1 MTLAAG
7 VLLALGAQA
16 AEEITIRKMTNG
28 EYSAH
33 GVGGMRSMNDGEHYM
48 MIGGGGSCIVR
59 YAFKTGAV
67 VDTLFSV
74 NNTRGCDF
82 KRFDGYIMS
91 PAEDRILIQTK
102 TNYIYRH
109 SFTAEYHIYDVRN
122 KTMVPLSTGGP
133 QQVPSFSPDGKMIA
147 FVRDNNIHLVKLMF
161 GNSESQV
168 TTDGKFNEVLNG
180 IPDWVYEEEFTMS
193 KCYDWSADSK
203 MIAYVK
209 SVESHVPSFSFAMY
223 KGMAPSYE
231 ANALYPGAYTYKYP
245 MPGVD
250 NSKVSVH
257 TFDIKSM
264 VTRKVDLQIDEED
277 YIPRIHFTSDPEK
290 LAIIT
295 LNRHQSRMD
304 MYMAN
309 PRSTV
314 CKLVLREE
322 SPTYINEATY
332 QNIHFYDGGFIL
344 QSQRNNYNH
353 LYQYT
358 LNGVLQKQL
367 TDGEYE
373 VTAFYG
379 QDAKT
384 GDLYYQSNEPSPLRR
399 AIYRQDKK
407 GRKTRLTPETGT
419 SSATFS
425 KNMQYF
431 VHTHSDLCTPNVIT
445 IENVKGKVLKTL
457 VDNKALAEKLNQPG
471 MPTKEFFQFT
481 TSNGDVLNGWIVRPA
496 ENADATN
503 HDSEITN
510 HKSEIINQKSEIIN
524 HDSEIRNHKSE
535 IINHKSKLPVIM
547 YQYSGPGSQ
556 EVLDSWRSGFYGGLV
571 WESFLAQQG
580 YIVVCVDGRG
590 TGSRGAEFK
599 NCTYLELGLR
609 ESTDQVE
616 TAKYLATLPYVD
628 GSRIGIWGWS
638 FGGYNTLMS
647 MSTGEPVFKAGIA
660 VAPPTDWRF
669 YDSVYTERF
678 MRTPQENGDNY
689 DKTSAITRAKNLN
702 GSLLLMHGMADD
714 NVHVRNSM
722 EYSEALVQADKQFD
736 MHYYTNRNHS
746 IYGGNTRYHIF
757 TKMFNFWESK
767 LK

>member
-1 MTLAAG
+1 MAKRFLMTLAAG

-48 MIGGGGSCIVR
+48 MIGEGNSCIVR
-59 YAFKTGAV
+59 YSFKTGEA

-74 NNTRGCDF
+74 NNARGCDF

-109 SFTAEYHIYDVRN
+109 SFTAEYYIYDVRN
-122 KTMVPLSTGGP
+122 KKMVPLSTGGP

-147 FVRDNNIHLVKLMF
+147 FVRDNNIHLVKLMYN
-161 GNSESQV
+161 NSESQV

-180 IPDWVYEEEFTMS
+180 IPDWVYEEEFTMDR
-193 KCYDWSADSK
+193 CYEFSADSK

-209 SVESHVPSFSFAMY
+209 SVESHVPSFTFAMY
-223 KGMAPSYE
+223 KGMTPSYE
-231 ANALYPGAYTYKYP
+231 ENALYPGAYTYKYP
-245 MPGVD
+245 LPGVD

-257 TFDIKSM
+257 TFDIKST
-264 VTRKVDLQIDEED
+264 VTRKIDLQIDEED

-290 LAIIT
+290 LAIVT
-295 LNRHQSRMD
+295 LNRHQNRMD

-322 SPTYINEATY
+322 SPTYINEPTY
-332 QNIHFYDGGFIL
+332 QDLHFYEGGFIL
-344 QSQRNNYNH
+344 QSQRSNYNH
-353 LYQYT
+353 LYQYN
-358 LNGVLQKQL
+358 LNGQLIAQL
-367 TDGEYE
+367 TKGDYE

-379 QDAKT
+379 RDAKT

-399 AIYRQDKK
+399 AIYHINKK
-407 GRKTRLTPETGT
+407 GKKTRLTPETGT

-425 KNMQYF
+425 KNLQYF
-431 VHTHSDLCTPNVIT
+431 VHTHSDLHTPNVIT
-445 IENVKGKVLKTL
+445 VETVKGKVLRTL

-471 MPTKEFFQFT
+471 MPTKETFQFT
-481 TSNGDVLNGWIVRPA
+481 TSNGTVLNGWMVKPA
-496 ENADATN
+496 EVNG
-503 HDSEITN
+503 
-510 HKSEIINQKSEIIN
+510 Q
-524 HDSEIRNHKSE
+524 
-535 IINHKSKLPVIM
+535 LPVIM

-609 ESTDQVE
+609 ESEDQIE

-647 MSTGEPVFKAGIA
+647 MTSGEPVFKAGIA
-660 VAPPTDWRF
+660 VAPPTHWKF
-669 YDSVYTERF
+669 YDTVYTERF
-678 MRTPQENGDNY
+678 MRTPQENENY
-689 DKTSAITRAKNLN
+689 EKTSPINRAANLN

-714 NVHVRNSM
+714 NVHVRNSI
-722 EYSEALVQADKQFD
+722 EFSEALVQADKQFD
-736 MHYYTNRNHS
+736 MFYYANRNHS
-746 IYGGNTRYHIF
+746 IYGGNTRYYIF
-757 TKMFNFWESK
+757 TKMLNFWNDK

>member
-1 MTLAAG
+1 MIKKVFTTLVAG
-7 VLLALGAQA
+7 FLVALGAQA
-16 AEEITIRKMTNG
+16 VEEIDIRKITNG
-28 EYSAH
+28 TYSAQ

-48 MIGGGGSCIVR
+48 MIGGDGTCIVR
-59 YAFKTGAV
+59 YAFKTGEV

-74 NNTRGCDF
+74 NNARGCDF
-82 KRFDGYIMS
+82 KSFDGYIMS

-109 SFTAEYHIYDVRN
+109 SFTAEYYIYEVNNR
-122 KTMVPLSTGGP
+122 KMTPLSTGGP
-133 QQVPSFSPDGKMIA
+133 QQVPSFSPDGRMVA
-147 FVRDNNIHLVKLMF
+147 FVRDNNLHLVKLLF
-161 GNSESQV
+161 NNSESQV

-193 KCYDWSADSK
+193 KCYDFSADSK

-209 SVESHVPSFSFAMY
+209 SVEKDVPSFSFAMY
-223 KGMAPSYE
+223 KGMYPTFE
-231 ANALYPGAYTYKYP
+231 DNALYPGAYTYKYP
-245 MPGVD
+245 VPGAD

-257 TFDIKSM
+257 TYDIKSM
-264 VTRKVDLQIDEED
+264 VTRQMDLQIDEED

-290 LAIIT
+290 LAIVT
-295 LNRHQSRMD
+295 LNRHQNRMD

-322 SPTYINEATY
+322 SEHYINEPTY
-332 QNIHFYDGGFIL
+332 QDIRFHEGGFIL

-353 LYQYT
+353 LYLYN
-358 LNGVLQKQL
+358 LNGQLVKQL
-367 TDGEYE
+367 TDGAYE
-373 VTAFYG
+373 VTNFYG
-379 QDAKT
+379 WNAKT
-384 GDLYYQSNEPSPLRR
+384 GDLYYQSNEPSPMRR

-407 GRKTRLTPETGT
+407 GKKTRLTPETGT
-419 SSATFS
+419 SDAVFS
-425 KNMQYF
+425 KNLQNF
-431 VHTHSDLCTPNVIT
+431 VHTHSDLHTPAVIT

-481 TSNGDVLNGWIVRPA
+481 TSNGDVLNGWIVKPA
-496 ENADATN
+496 TLDAQAST
-503 HDSEITN
+503 
-510 HKSEIINQKSEIIN
+510 QY
-524 HDSEIRNHKSE
+524 
-535 IINHKSKLPVIM
+535 PVIM

-556 EVLDSWRSGFYGGLV
+556 EVLDSWRSGFYGGLL

-580 YIVVCVDGRG
+580 YIVACVDGRG

-616 TAKYLATLPYVD
+616 AAKYLATLPYVD
-628 GSRIGIWGWS
+628 ASRIGIWGWS

-647 MSTGEPVFKAGIA
+647 MSTGEAVFKAGIA
-660 VAPPTDWRF
+660 VAPPTDWRY

-678 MRTPQENGDNY
+678 MRTPQENGENY
-689 DKTSAITRAKNLN
+689 DKTSAISRAHNLN
-702 GSLLLMHGMADD
+702 GRLLLMHGMADD
-714 NVHVRNSM
+714 NVHVRNSI

-757 TKMFNFWESK
+757 TKMFNFWNEK

>member
-1 MTLAAG
+1 MKRRFLLPLVAS
-7 VLLALGAQA
+7 VLVALSAQA
-16 AEEITIRKMTNG
+16 TEEITIRKMTNG

-48 MIGGGGSCIVR
+48 MIGGGGECLVR
-59 YAFKTGAV
+59 YAFATGEV

-74 NNTRGCDF
+74 KDVRNCDF

-102 TNYIYRH
+102 TTPIYRH
-109 SFTAEYHIYDVRN
+109 SFTAEYYIYDVRN
-122 KTMVPLSTGGP
+122 KKMTPLSHGGP

-147 FVRDNNIHLVKLMF
+147 FVRDNNLHLVKLMF
-161 GNSESQV
+161 NNSESQV

-180 IPDWVYEEEFTMS
+180 IPDWVYEEEFTMDR
-193 KCYDWSADSK
+193 CYTFSADSK

-223 KGMAPSYE
+223 KGMYPSYE
-231 ANALYPGAYTYKYP
+231 ANILYPGAYTYKYP
-245 MPGVD
+245 VPGVA

-257 TFDIKSM
+257 TFDIKEK
-264 VTRKVDLQIDEED
+264 VTRKIDLQIDEED

-290 LAIIT
+290 LAIVT

-309 PRSTV
+309 PRSTI

-332 QNIHFYDGGFIL
+332 QGLHFYEGGFIL
-344 QSQRNNYNH
+344 QSQRSGYNH
-353 LYQYT
+353 LYQYN
-358 LNGVLQKQL
+358 LNGQL
-367 TDGEYE
+367 LCQFTQGEYE
-373 VTAFYG
+373 VTDFYG
-379 QDAKT
+379 WDAKT

-399 AIYRQDKK
+399 AIYHINKK
-407 GRKTRLTPETGT
+407 GKKTRLTPETGT

-425 KNMQYF
+425 KNLKNF
-431 VHTHSDLCTPNVIT
+431 VHTHSDLHTPNIIT
-445 IENVKGKVLKTL
+445 VENVKGKVLRTL
-457 VDNKALAEKLNQPG
+457 VDNKVLAEKLNQPG

-481 TSNGDVLNGWIVRPA
+481 TSNGDVLNGWMVKPA
-496 ENADATN
+496 EMNG
-503 HDSEITN
+503 
-510 HKSEIINQKSEIIN
+510 QY
-524 HDSEIRNHKSE
+524 
-535 IINHKSKLPVIM
+535 PVIM

-616 TAKYLATLPYVD
+616 TAKYLTTLPYVD

-689 DKTSAITRAKNLN
+689 DRTSAITRAKNLN

-736 MHYYTNRNHS
+736 MFYYTNRNHS

-757 TKMFNFWESK
+757 TKMLNFWNDK

>member
-1 MTLAAG
+1 MTFAAS

-16 AEEITIRKMTNG
+16 TEQITIRKMTNS

-48 MIGGGGSCIVR
+48 MIGDGNTCIVR
-59 YAFKTGAV
+59 YAFKTGEV

-74 NNTRGCDF
+74 NNARGCDF
-82 KRFDGYIMS
+82 KHFDGYIMS
-91 PAEDRILIQTK
+91 PAEDRILFQTK

-109 SFTAEYHIYDVRN
+109 SFTAEYYIYDVRN
-122 KTMVPLSTGGP
+122 RTMAPLSTGGP

-147 FVRDNNIHLVKLMF
+147 FVRDNNIHLVKLLF

-168 TTDGKFNEVLNG
+168 TEDGKFNEVLNG

-209 SVESHVPSFSFAMY
+209 SIEKDVPSFSFAMY
-223 KGMAPSYE
+223 KGMAPSFE
-231 ANALYPGAYTYKYP
+231 ENGLYPGAYTYKYP
-245 MPGVD
+245 VPGAD

-257 TFDIKSM
+257 TYDIKSK
-264 VTRKVDLQIDEED
+264 VTRQIDLQIDEED

-314 CKLVLREE
+314 CRLVLREE
-322 SPTYINEATY
+322 SDTYINEATY
-332 QNIHFYDGGFIL
+332 QGIRFYDNGFVL

-353 LYQYT
+353 LYQYD
-358 LNGVLQKQL
+358 LNGTLVKQL
-367 TDGEYE
+367 TDGDYE
-373 VTAFYG
+373 VTDFYG
-379 QDAKT
+379 RDEKT
-384 GDLYYQSNEPSPLRR
+384 GDIYYQSNEPSPMRR

-425 KNMQYF
+425 KNLQYF

-445 IENVKGKVLKTL
+445 IENTKGKVLKTL

-481 TSNGDVLNGWIVRPA
+481 TSNGDVLNGWMVRPA
-496 ENADATN
+496 DLDPAGKT
-503 HDSEITN
+503 
-510 HKSEIINQKSEIIN
+510 QY
-524 HDSEIRNHKSE
+524 
-535 IINHKSKLPVIM
+535 PVIM

-580 YIVVCVDGRG
+580 YVVVCVDGRG

-678 MRTPQENGDNY
+678 MRTPQENDNY
-689 DKTSAITRAKNLN
+689 VKTSAITRAKDLN

-714 NVHVRNSM
+714 NVHVRNSI

>member
-102 TNYIYRH
+102 TTPIYRH
-109 SFTAEYHIYDVRN
+109 SFTAEYYIYDVRN
-122 KTMVPLSTGGP
+122 KKMVPLSTGGP

-147 FVRDNNIHLVKLMF
+147 FVRDNNIHLVKLMYN
-161 GNSESQV
+161 NSESQV

-180 IPDWVYEEEFTMS
+180 IPDWVYEEEFTMDR
-193 KCYDWSADSK
+193 CYEFSADSK

-209 SVESHVPSFSFAMY
+209 SVESHVPSFTFAMY

-231 ANALYPGAYTYKYP
+231 ENALYPGAYTYKYP
-245 MPGVD
+245 LPGVD

-257 TFDIKSM
+257 TFDIKST
-264 VTRKVDLQIDEED
+264 VTRKIDLQIDEED

-290 LAIIT
+290 LAIVT
-295 LNRHQSRMD
+295 LNRHQNRMD

-322 SPTYINEATY
+322 SPTYINEPTY
-332 QNIHFYDGGFIL
+332 QDLHFYEGGFIL
-344 QSQRNNYNH
+344 QSQRSNYNH
-353 LYQYT
+353 LYQYN
-358 LNGVLQKQL
+358 LNGQLIAQL
-367 TDGEYE
+367 TKGDYE

-379 QDAKT
+379 RDAKT

-399 AIYRQDKK
+399 AIYHINKK
-407 GRKTRLTPETGT
+407 GKKTRLTPETGT

-425 KNMQYF
+425 KNLQYF
-431 VHTHSDLCTPNVIT
+431 VHTHSDLHTPNVIT
-445 IENVKGKVLKTL
+445 VETVKGKVLRTL

-471 MPTKEFFQFT
+471 MPTKETFQFT
-481 TSNGDVLNGWIVRPA
+481 TSNGTVLNGWMVKPA
-496 ENADATN
+496 EVNG
-503 HDSEITN
+503 
-510 HKSEIINQKSEIIN
+510 Q
-524 HDSEIRNHKSE
+524 
-535 IINHKSKLPVIM
+535 LPVIM

-609 ESTDQVE
+609 ESEDQIE

-647 MSTGEPVFKAGIA
+647 MTSGEPVFKAGIA
-660 VAPPTDWRF
+660 VAPPTHWKF
-669 YDSVYTERF
+669 YDTVYTERF
-678 MRTPQENGDNY
+678 MRTPQENENY
-689 DKTSAITRAKNLN
+689 EKTSPINRAANLN

-714 NVHVRNSM
+714 NVHVRNSI
-722 EYSEALVQADKQFD
+722 EFSEALVQADKQFD
-736 MHYYTNRNHS
+736 MFYYANRNHS
-746 IYGGNTRYHIF
+746 IYGGNTRYYIF
-757 TKMFNFWESK
+757 TKMLNFWNDK

>member
-7 VLLALGAQA
+7 VLLTLGLQA

-33 GVGGMRSMNDGEHYM
+33 GVGGMRSMNDGDHYM
-48 MIGGGGSCIVR
+48 MIGGGGTCLVR
-59 YAFKTGAV
+59 YAFKTGEV
-67 VDTLFSV
+67 VDTLFDVKSA
-74 NNTRGCDF
+74 RGCDF

-102 TNYIYRH
+102 TNYIYRR
-109 SFTAEYHIYDVRN
+109 SFTAEYYIYDVKNR
-122 KTMVPLSTGGP
+122 KMAPLSTGGP

-147 FVRDNNIHLVKLMF
+147 FVRDNNIHLVKLMYN
-161 GNSESQV
+161 NSESQV
-168 TTDGKFNEVLNG
+168 TTDGKRNEVLNG
-180 IPDWVYEEEFTMS
+180 IPDWVYEEEFTMDR
-193 KCYDWSADSK
+193 CYTWSADSK

-223 KGMAPSYE
+223 RGMAPSHE

-245 MPGVD
+245 LPGVD

-257 TFDIKSM
+257 TYDIKSK
-264 VTRKVDLQIDEED
+264 VTRQMDLQIDEED

-290 LAIIT
+290 LAIVT

-322 SPTYINEATY
+322 SPTYINEPTY
-332 QNIHFYDGGFIL
+332 QDIRFYPNNFIL

-353 LYQYT
+353 LYLYN
-358 LNGVLQKQL
+358 LNGQLVKQL
-367 TDGEYE
+367 TDGDYE
-373 VTAFYG
+373 VTNFYG
-379 QDAKT
+379 WTENT
-384 GDLYYQSNEPSPLRR
+384 GDLYYQSNEPSPMHR
-399 AIYRQDKK
+399 AIYHINKK
-407 GRKTRLTPETGT
+407 GKKTRLTPETGT
-419 SSATFS
+419 SDATFS
-425 KNMQYF
+425 NNLQYY
-431 VHTHSDLCTPNVIT
+431 VHTHSDLHTPNVIT
-445 IENVKGKVLKTL
+445 IENVKGKVMKTL
-457 VDNKALAEKLNQPG
+457 VDNKALAEKLSQPG
-471 MPTKEFFQFT
+471 MPMKEFFQFT
-481 TSNGDVLNGWIVRPA
+481 TSNGTLLNGWMVKPA
-496 ENADATN
+496 EN
-503 HDSEITN
+503 SEFKIQN
-510 HKSEIINQKSEIIN
+510 
-524 HDSEIRNHKSE
+524 
-535 IINHKSKLPVIM
+535 SKLPVIM

-609 ESTDQVE
+609 ESEDQVE

-647 MSTGEPVFKAGIA
+647 MSSGEPVFKAGIA
-660 VAPPTDWRF
+660 VAPPTNWKY

-689 DKTSAITRAKNLN
+689 EKTSPMSRAANLN
-702 GSLLLMHGMADD
+702 GSLLLMHGLADD
-714 NVHVRNSM
+714 NVHVRNSI

-736 MHYYTNRNHS
+736 MFYYANRNHS

-757 TKMFNFWESK
+757 TKMLNFWNEK
-767 LK
+767 LKK

>member
-1 MTLAAG
+1 MAKRFLMTLAAG
-7 VLLALGAQA
+7 VLLTLGLQA

-33 GVGGMRSMNDGEHYM
+33 GVGGMRSMNDGDHYM
-48 MIGGGGSCIVR
+48 MIGGGGTCLVR
-59 YAFKTGAV
+59 YAFKTGEV
-67 VDTLFSV
+67 VDTLFDVKSA
-74 NNTRGCDF
+74 RGCDF

-102 TNYIYRH
+102 TNYIYRR
-109 SFTAEYHIYDVRN
+109 SFTAEYYIYDVKNR
-122 KTMVPLSTGGP
+122 KMAPLSTGGP

-180 IPDWVYEEEFTMS
+180 IPDWVYEEEFTMN
-193 KCYDWSADSK
+193 KCYEFSADSK

-223 KGMAPSYE
+223 RGMAPSHE

-245 MPGVD
+245 LPGVD

-257 TFDIKSM
+257 TYDIKSK
-264 VTRKVDLQIDEED
+264 VTRQMDLQIDEED

-290 LAIIT
+290 LAIVT

-322 SPTYINEATY
+322 SPTYINEPTY
-332 QNIHFYDGGFIL
+332 QDIRFYPNNFIL

-353 LYQYT
+353 LYLYN
-358 LNGVLQKQL
+358 LNGQLVRQL
-367 TDGEYE
+367 TDGDYE
-373 VTAFYG
+373 VTNFYG
-379 QDAKT
+379 WNENT

-399 AIYRQDKK
+399 AIYHINKK
-407 GRKTRLTPETGT
+407 GKKTRLTPETGT
-419 SSATFS
+419 SDATFS
-425 KNMQYF
+425 NNLQYY
-431 VHTHSDLCTPNVIT
+431 VHTHSDLHTPNVIT
-445 IENVKGKVLKTL
+445 IENVKGKVMKTL
-457 VDNKALAEKLNQPG
+457 VDNKALAEKLSQPG

-481 TSNGDVLNGWIVRPA
+481 TSNGTQLNGWMVRPSG
-496 ENADATN
+496 NAQSTN
-503 HDSEITN
+503 G
-510 HKSEIINQKSEIIN
+510 KY
-524 HDSEIRNHKSE
+524 
-535 IINHKSKLPVIM
+535 PVIM

-609 ESTDQVE
+609 ESEDQVE

-647 MSTGEPVFKAGIA
+647 MSSGEPVFKAGIA
-660 VAPPTDWRF
+660 VAPPTNWKY

-689 DKTSAITRAKNLN
+689 EKTSPMSRAANLN
-702 GSLLLMHGMADD
+702 GSLLLMHGLADD
-714 NVHVRNSM
+714 NVHVRNSI

-736 MHYYTNRNHS
+736 MFYYANRNHS

-757 TKMFNFWESK
+757 TKMLNFWNEK
-767 LK
+767 LMK

>member
-109 SFTAEYHIYDVRN
+109 SFTAEYYIYDVRN

-223 KGMAPSYE
+223 KGMEPSYE

-510 HKSEIINQKSEIIN
+510 QK
-524 HDSEIRNHKSE
+524 SEIRNHKSE

-689 DKTSAITRAKNLN
+689 DKTSAITRAKDLN

>member
-1 MTLAAG
+1 MKRRHLMTLAASA
-7 VLLALGAQA
+7 LLVLGAQA

-28 EYSAH
+28 EYSAQ

-48 MIGGGGSCIVR
+48 MIGDGGSSLVR
-59 YAFKTGAV
+59 YAFATGEV

-74 NNTRGCDF
+74 NATRGCDF
-82 KRFDGYIMS
+82 KHFDGYIMS
-91 PAEDRILIQTK
+91 PAEDRILIQTR
-102 TNYIYRH
+102 TTPIYRH
-109 SFTAEYHIYDVRN
+109 SFTAEYYIYDVRN
-122 KTMVPLSTGGP
+122 KTMVPLSNGGP

-147 FVRDNNIHLVKLMF
+147 FVRDNNLHLVKLMF
-161 GNSESQV
+161 NNSESQV

-193 KCYDWSADSK
+193 KCYEFSADSK

-231 ANALYPGAYTYKYP
+231 ANTLYPGAYTYKYP
-245 MPGVD
+245 VPGVD

-257 TFDIKSM
+257 TFDIKEK
-264 VTRKVDLQIDEED
+264 VTRKIDLQIDEED

-290 LAIIT
+290 LAIVT

-304 MYMAN
+304 IYMAN
-309 PRSTV
+309 PRSTM
-314 CKLVLREE
+314 CKLILREE

-332 QNIHFYDGGFIL
+332 QGLHFYEGGFIM
-344 QSQRNNYNH
+344 QSQRSEYNH
-353 LYQYT
+353 LYQYN
-358 LNGVLQKQL
+358 LNGQL
-367 TDGEYE
+367 LRQFTQGEYE
-373 VTAFYG
+373 VTDFYG
-379 QDAKT
+379 WDAKT
-384 GDLYYQSNEPSPLRR
+384 GDLYYQSNETSPLRR
-399 AIYRQDKK
+399 AIYHINKK
-407 GRKTRLTPETGT
+407 GKKTRLTPETGT

-425 KNMQYF
+425 KNLKNF
-431 VHTHSDLCTPNVIT
+431 VHTHSDLHTPNVIT

-457 VDNKALAEKLNQPG
+457 VDNKVLAEKINQPG
-471 MPTKEFFQFT
+471 MPTREFFQFT
-481 TSNGDVLNGWIVRPA
+481 TSNGDVLNGWIVKPA
-496 ENADATN
+496 EM
-503 HDSEITN
+503 
-510 HKSEIINQKSEIIN
+510 KGQY
-524 HDSEIRNHKSE
+524 
-535 IINHKSKLPVIM
+535 PVIM

-556 EVLDSWRSGFYGGLV
+556 EVLDSWRSGFYSGLI

-580 YIVVCVDGRG
+580 YVVACVDGRG

-599 NCTYLELGLR
+599 NCTYMELGLR

-647 MSTGEPVFKAGIA
+647 MSTGEPIFKAGIA

-678 MRTPQENGDNY
+678 MRTPQENGENY
-689 DKTSAITRAKNLN
+689 DRASAIKRAKNLN
-702 GSLLLMHGMADD
+702 GNLLLMHGMADD

-757 TKMFNFWESK
+757 TKMFNFWEAK

>member
-1 MTLAAG
+1 MAKRFLMTLAAG

-48 MIGGGGSCIVR
+48 MIGEGNSCIVR
-59 YAFKTGAV
+59 YSFKTGEA

-74 NNTRGCDF
+74 NNARGCDF

-102 TNYIYRH
+102 TTPIYRH
-109 SFTAEYHIYDVRN
+109 SFTAEYYIYDVRN
-122 KTMVPLSTGGP
+122 KKMVPLSTGGP

-147 FVRDNNIHLVKLMF
+147 FVRDNNIHLVKLMYN
-161 GNSESQV
+161 NSESQV

-180 IPDWVYEEEFTMS
+180 IPDWVYEEEFTMDR
-193 KCYDWSADSK
+193 CYEFSADSK

-209 SVESHVPSFSFAMY
+209 SVESHVPSFTFAMY

-231 ANALYPGAYTYKYP
+231 ENALYPGAYTYKYP
-245 MPGVD
+245 LPGVD

-257 TFDIKSM
+257 TFDIKST
-264 VTRKVDLQIDEED
+264 VTRKIDLQIDEED

-290 LAIIT
+290 LAIVT
-295 LNRHQSRMD
+295 LNRHQNRMD

-322 SPTYINEATY
+322 SPTYINEPTY
-332 QNIHFYDGGFIL
+332 QDLHFYEGGFIL
-344 QSQRNNYNH
+344 QSQRSNYNH
-353 LYQYT
+353 LYQYN
-358 LNGVLQKQL
+358 LNGQLIAQL
-367 TDGEYE
+367 TKGDYE

-379 QDAKT
+379 RDAKT
-384 GDLYYQSNEPSPLRR
+384 GDLYYQSNESSPLRR
-399 AIYRQDKK
+399 AIYHINKK
-407 GRKTRLTPETGT
+407 GKKTRLTPETGT

-425 KNMQYF
+425 KNLQYF
-431 VHTHSDLCTPNVIT
+431 VHTHSDLHTPNVIT
-445 IENVKGKVLKTL
+445 VETVKGKVLRTL

-471 MPTKEFFQFT
+471 MPTKETFQFT
-481 TSNGDVLNGWIVRPA
+481 TSNGTVLNGWMVKPA
-496 ENADATN
+496 EVNG
-503 HDSEITN
+503 
-510 HKSEIINQKSEIIN
+510 Q
-524 HDSEIRNHKSE
+524 
-535 IINHKSKLPVIM
+535 LPVIM

-609 ESTDQVE
+609 ESEDQIE

-647 MSTGEPVFKAGIA
+647 MTSGEPVFKAGIA
-660 VAPPTDWRF
+660 VAPPTHWKF
-669 YDSVYTERF
+669 YDTVYTERF
-678 MRTPQENGDNY
+678 MRTPQENENY
-689 DKTSAITRAKNLN
+689 EKTSPINRAANLN

-714 NVHVRNSM
+714 NVHVRNSI
-722 EYSEALVQADKQFD
+722 EFSEALVQADKQFD
-736 MHYYTNRNHS
+736 MFYYANRNHS
-746 IYGGNTRYHIF
+746 IYGGNTRYYIF
-757 TKMFNFWESK
+757 TKMLNFWNDK

>member
-7 VLLALGAQA
+7 VLLTLGLQA

-33 GVGGMRSMNDGEHYM
+33 GVGGMRSMNDGDHYM
-48 MIGGGGSCIVR
+48 MIGGGGTCLVR
-59 YAFKTGAV
+59 YAFKTGEV
-67 VDTLFSV
+67 VDTLFDVKSA
-74 NNTRGCDF
+74 RGCDF

-102 TNYIYRH
+102 TNYIYRR
-109 SFTAEYHIYDVRN
+109 SFTAEYYIYDVKNR
-122 KTMVPLSTGGP
+122 KMAPLSTGGP

-180 IPDWVYEEEFTMS
+180 IPDWVYEEEFTMN
-193 KCYDWSADSK
+193 KCYEFSADSK

-223 KGMAPSYE
+223 RGMAPSHE

-245 MPGVD
+245 LPGVD

-257 TFDIKSM
+257 TYDIKSK
-264 VTRKVDLQIDEED
+264 VTRQMDLQIDEED

-290 LAIIT
+290 LAIVT
-295 LNRHQSRMD
+295 LNRHQNRMD

-314 CKLVLREE
+314 CKQVLREE
-322 SPTYINEATY
+322 SPTYINEPTY
-332 QNIHFYDGGFIL
+332 QDIRFYPNNFIL

-353 LYQYT
+353 LYLYN
-358 LNGVLQKQL
+358 LNGQLVRQL

-373 VTAFYG
+373 VTNFYG
-379 QDAKT
+379 WNEKT

-399 AIYRQDKK
+399 AIYHINKK
-407 GRKTRLTPETGT
+407 GKKTLLTPETGT
-419 SSATFS
+419 SDATFS
-425 KNMQYF
+425 NNLQYY
-431 VHTHSDLCTPNVIT
+431 VHTHSDLHTPNVIT
-445 IENVKGKVLKTL
+445 IENVKGKVMKTL
-457 VDNKALAEKLNQPG
+457 VDNKALAEKLSQPG

-481 TSNGDVLNGWIVRPA
+481 TSNGTQLNGWMVRPS
-496 ENADATN
+496 NNVQSTN
-503 HDSEITN
+503 G
-510 HKSEIINQKSEIIN
+510 KY
-524 HDSEIRNHKSE
+524 
-535 IINHKSKLPVIM
+535 PVIM

-609 ESTDQVE
+609 ESEDQIE

-647 MSTGEPVFKAGIA
+647 MSSGEPVFKAGIA
-660 VAPPTDWRF
+660 VAPPTNWKY

-689 DKTSAITRAKNLN
+689 EKTSPMSRAANLN
-702 GSLLLMHGMADD
+702 GSLLLMHGLADD
-714 NVHVRNSM
+714 NVHVRNSI

-736 MHYYTNRNHS
+736 MFYYANRNHS

-757 TKMFNFWESK
+757 TKMLNFWNEK
-767 LK
+767 LKK

>member
-1 MTLAAG
+1 MIKRFFMTLAAG

-48 MIGGGGSCIVR
+48 MIGGGNSCIVR
-59 YAFKTGAV
+59 YAFKTGEV

-82 KRFDGYIMS
+82 KHFDGYIMS

-109 SFTAEYHIYDVRN
+109 SFTAEYYIYDVRN
-122 KTMVPLSTGGP
+122 KTIVPLSAGGP

-161 GNSESQV
+161 NNSESQV

-193 KCYDWSADSK
+193 KCYEFSADSK

-231 ANALYPGAYTYKYP
+231 DNALYPGAYTYKYP

-257 TFDIKSM
+257 TYDIKSM
-264 VTRKVDLQIDEED
+264 VTRKIDLQIDEED

-332 QNIHFYDGGFIL
+332 QNIHFYNDGFIL

-353 LYQYT
+353 LYQYS
-358 LNGVLQKQL
+358 LNGVLLKQL
-367 TDGEYE
+367 TDGKYE

-379 QDAKT
+379 RDEKT
-384 GDLYYQSNEPSPLRR
+384 GELYYQSNEPSPLRR

-407 GRKTRLTPETGT
+407 GKKTRLTPETGT

-425 KNMQYF
+425 KNLQYF

-457 VDNKALAEKLNQPG
+457 VDNKALAEKMNQPG
-471 MPTKEFFQFT
+471 MPIKEFFQFT
-481 TSNGDVLNGWIVRPA
+481 TSNGDVLNGWMVRPA
-496 ENADATN
+496 TLDT
-503 HDSEITN
+503 
-510 HKSEIINQKSEIIN
+510 QKSTK
-524 HDSEIRNHKSE
+524 H
-535 IINHKSKLPVIM
+535 PVIM

-580 YIVVCVDGRG
+580 YVVVCVDGRG

-628 GSRIGIWGWS
+628 ANRIGIWGWS

-678 MRTPQENGDNY
+678 MRTPQENGENY
-689 DKTSAITRAKNLN
+689 NKTSAITRAGNLN

-746 IYGGNTRYHIF
+746 IFGGNTRHHIF
-757 TKMFNFWESK
+757 TKMFNFWEEK

>member
-1 MTLAAG
+1 MAKRFLMTLAAG

-48 MIGGGGSCIVR
+48 MIGEGNSCIVR
-59 YAFKTGAV
+59 YSFKTGEA

-74 NNTRGCDF
+74 NNARGCDF

-102 TNYIYRH
+102 TTPIYRH
-109 SFTAEYHIYDVRN
+109 SFTAEYYIYDVRN
-122 KTMVPLSTGGP
+122 KKMVPLSTGGP

-147 FVRDNNIHLVKLMF
+147 FVRDNNIHLVKLMYN
-161 GNSESQV
+161 NSESQV

-180 IPDWVYEEEFTMS
+180 IPDWVYEEEFTMDR
-193 KCYDWSADSK
+193 CYEFSADSK

-209 SVESHVPSFSFAMY
+209 SVESHVPSFTFAMY
-223 KGMAPSYE
+223 KGMTPSYE
-231 ANALYPGAYTYKYP
+231 ENALYPGAYTYKYP
-245 MPGVD
+245 LPGVD

-257 TFDIKSM
+257 TFDIKST
-264 VTRKVDLQIDEED
+264 VTRKIDLQIDEED

-290 LAIIT
+290 LAIVT
-295 LNRHQSRMD
+295 LNRHQNRMD

-322 SPTYINEATY
+322 SPTYINEPTY
-332 QNIHFYDGGFIL
+332 QDLHFYEGGFIL
-344 QSQRNNYNH
+344 QSQRSNYNH
-353 LYQYT
+353 LYQYN
-358 LNGVLQKQL
+358 LNGQLIAQL
-367 TDGEYE
+367 TKGDYE

-379 QDAKT
+379 RDAKT

-399 AIYRQDKK
+399 AIYHINKK
-407 GRKTRLTPETGT
+407 GKKTRLTPETGT

-425 KNMQYF
+425 KNLQYF
-431 VHTHSDLCTPNVIT
+431 VHTHSDLHTPNVIT
-445 IENVKGKVLKTL
+445 VETVKGKVLRTL
-457 VDNKALAEKLNQPG
+457 VDNKALAEKFNQPG
-471 MPTKEFFQFT
+471 MPTKETFQFT
-481 TSNGDVLNGWIVRPA
+481 TSNGTVLNGWMVKPA
-496 ENADATN
+496 EVNG
-503 HDSEITN
+503 
-510 HKSEIINQKSEIIN
+510 Q
-524 HDSEIRNHKSE
+524 
-535 IINHKSKLPVIM
+535 LPVIM

-609 ESTDQVE
+609 ESEDQIE

-647 MSTGEPVFKAGIA
+647 MTSGEPVFKAGIA
-660 VAPPTDWRF
+660 VAPPTHWKF
-669 YDSVYTERF
+669 YDTVYTERF
-678 MRTPQENGDNY
+678 MRTPQENENY
-689 DKTSAITRAKNLN
+689 EKTSPINRAANLN

-714 NVHVRNSM
+714 NVHVRNSI
-722 EYSEALVQADKQFD
+722 EFSEALVQADKQFD
-736 MHYYTNRNHS
+736 MFYYANRNHS
-746 IYGGNTRYHIF
+746 IYGGNTRYYIF
-757 TKMFNFWESK
+757 TKMLNFWNDK

>member
-1 MTLAAG
+1 MAKRFLMTLAAG

-48 MIGGGGSCIVR
+48 MIGEGNSCIVR
-59 YAFKTGAV
+59 YSFKTGEA

-74 NNTRGCDF
+74 NNARGCDF

-102 TNYIYRH
+102 TTPIYRH
-109 SFTAEYHIYDVRN
+109 SFTAEYYIYDVRN
-122 KTMVPLSTGGP
+122 KKMVPLSTGGP

-147 FVRDNNIHLVKLMF
+147 FVRDNNIHLVKLMYN
-161 GNSESQV
+161 NSESQV

-180 IPDWVYEEEFTMS
+180 IPDWVYEEEFTMDR
-193 KCYDWSADSK
+193 CYEFSADSK

-209 SVESHVPSFSFAMY
+209 SVESHVPSFTFAMY
-223 KGMAPSYE
+223 KGMTPSYE
-231 ANALYPGAYTYKYP
+231 ENALYPGAYTYKYP
-245 MPGVD
+245 LPGVD

-257 TFDIKSM
+257 TFDIKST
-264 VTRKVDLQIDEED
+264 VTRKIDLQIDEED

-290 LAIIT
+290 LAIVT
-295 LNRHQSRMD
+295 LNRHQNRMD

-322 SPTYINEATY
+322 SPTYINEPTY
-332 QNIHFYDGGFIL
+332 QDLHFYEGGFIL
-344 QSQRNNYNH
+344 QSQRSNYNH
-353 LYQYT
+353 LYQYN
-358 LNGVLQKQL
+358 LNGQLIAQL
-367 TDGEYE
+367 TKGDYE

-379 QDAKT
+379 RDAKT

-399 AIYRQDKK
+399 AIYHINKK
-407 GRKTRLTPETGT
+407 GKKTRLTPETGT

-425 KNMQYF
+425 KNLQYF
-431 VHTHSDLCTPNVIT
+431 VHTHSDLHTPNVIT
-445 IENVKGKVLKTL
+445 VETVKGKVLRTL

-471 MPTKEFFQFT
+471 MPTKETFQFT
-481 TSNGDVLNGWIVRPA
+481 TSNGTVLNGWMVKPA
-496 ENADATN
+496 EVNG
-503 HDSEITN
+503 
-510 HKSEIINQKSEIIN
+510 Q
-524 HDSEIRNHKSE
+524 
-535 IINHKSKLPVIM
+535 LPVIM

-609 ESTDQVE
+609 ESEDQIE

-647 MSTGEPVFKAGIA
+647 MTSGEPVFKAGIA
-660 VAPPTDWRF
+660 VAPPTHWKF
-669 YDSVYTERF
+669 YDTVYTERF
-678 MRTPQENGDNY
+678 MRTPQENENY
-689 DKTSAITRAKNLN
+689 EKTSPINRAANLN

-714 NVHVRNSM
+714 NVHVRNSI
-722 EYSEALVQADKQFD
+722 EFSEALVQADKQFD
-736 MHYYTNRNHS
+736 MFYYANRNHS
-746 IYGGNTRYHIF
+746 IYGGNTRYYIF
-757 TKMFNFWESK
+757 TKMLNFWNDK

>member
-1 MTLAAG
+1 MRKSILSLAAG
-7 VLLALGAQA
+7 LLITFCATA
-16 AEEITIRKMTNG
+16 AEQLDIRKITNG
-28 EYSAH
+28 TYSSQ
-33 GVGGMRSMNDGEHYM
+33 GVGGMRSMNDGDHYM
-48 MIGGGGSCIVR
+48 MIGGGGTCLVR
-59 YAFKTGAV
+59 YAFATGEV

-74 NNTRGCDF
+74 NTARDCSF

-91 PAEDRILIQTK
+91 PAEDRILLQTK
-102 TNYIYRH
+102 TKGIYRR
-109 SFTAEYHIYDVRN
+109 SFTAEYFIYNVANR
-122 KTMVPLSTGGP
+122 TLQPLSTGGP

-161 GNSESQV
+161 NNSESQV

-180 IPDWVYEEEFTMS
+180 IPDWVYEEEFTMN
-193 KCYDWSADSK
+193 KCYEFSADSK

-231 ANALYPGAYTYKYP
+231 ENALYPGAYTYKYP
-245 MPGVD
+245 VPGVP

-264 VTRKVDLQIDEED
+264 VTRQIDLQIDEED

-290 LAIIT
+290 LAILT
-295 LNRHQSRMD
+295 LNRHQNRMD

-322 SPTYINEATY
+322 SPTYINEPTY
-332 QNIHFYDGGFIL
+332 QDIRFYDNNFIL

-353 LYQYT
+353 LYLYD
-358 LNGVLQKQL
+358 LNGQLVKQL
-367 TDGEYE
+367 TKGDYE
-373 VTAFYG
+373 VTNFYG
-379 QDAKT
+379 WNEKT
-384 GDLYYQSNEPSPLRR
+384 GELYYQSNEPSPLRR
-399 AIYRQDKK
+399 AVYRQDKK
-407 GRKTRLTPETGT
+407 GKKTRLTPETGT
-419 SSATFS
+419 SDATFS
-425 KNMQYF
+425 KSLQYF
-431 VHTHSDLCTPNVIT
+431 VHTHSDIHTPNVIT
-445 IENVKGKVLKTL
+445 IENVKGKVMKTL

-471 MPTKEFFQFT
+471 MPTKEFIQFS
-481 TSNGDVLNGWIVRPA
+481 TSDGTVLNGWMVAPA
-496 ENADATN
+496 NLNPESST
-503 HDSEITN
+503 
-510 HKSEIINQKSEIIN
+510 KY
-524 HDSEIRNHKSE
+524 
-535 IINHKSKLPVIM
+535 PVIM

-556 EVLDSWRSGFYGGLV
+556 EVLDSWRSGFYGGLL
-571 WESFLAQQG
+571 WETFLAQQG
-580 YIVVCVDGRG
+580 YVVVCVDGRG

-609 ESTDQVE
+609 ESTDQIE
-616 TAKYLATLPYVD
+616 TAKYLATLPFVD
-628 GSRIGIWGWS
+628 KNRIGIWGWS

-647 MSTGEPVFKAGIA
+647 MTSGEPVFKAGIA

-678 MRTPQENGDNY
+678 MRTPQENGENY
-689 DKTSAITRAKNLN
+689 VKTSPISRAKNLN

-714 NVHVRNSM
+714 NVHVRNSV
-722 EYSEALVQADKQFD
+722 EFAEALVQADKQFD
-736 MHYYTNRNHS
+736 MFYYTNRNHS

-757 TKMFNFWESK
+757 TKMFNFWNEK

>member
-7 VLLALGAQA
+7 VLLTLGLQA

-33 GVGGMRSMNDGEHYM
+33 GVGGMRSMNDGDHYM
-48 MIGGGGSCIVR
+48 MIGGGGTCLVR
-59 YAFKTGAV
+59 YAFKTGEV
-67 VDTLFSV
+67 VDTLFDVKSA
-74 NNTRGCDF
+74 RGCDF

-102 TNYIYRH
+102 TNYIYRR
-109 SFTAEYHIYDVRN
+109 SFTAEYYIYDVKNR
-122 KTMVPLSTGGP
+122 KMAPLSTGGP

-180 IPDWVYEEEFTMS
+180 IPDWVYEEEFTMN
-193 KCYDWSADSK
+193 KCYEFSADSK

-223 KGMAPSYE
+223 RGMAPSHE

-245 MPGVD
+245 LPGVD

-257 TFDIKSM
+257 TYDIKSK
-264 VTRKVDLQIDEED
+264 VTRQMDLQIDEED

-290 LAIIT
+290 LAIVT
-295 LNRHQSRMD
+295 LNRHQNRMD

-322 SPTYINEATY
+322 SPTYINEPTY
-332 QNIHFYDGGFIL
+332 QDIRFYPNNFIL

-353 LYQYT
+353 LYLYN
-358 LNGVLQKQL
+358 LNGQLVRQL

-373 VTAFYG
+373 VTNFYG
-379 QDAKT
+379 WNEKT

-399 AIYRQDKK
+399 AIYHINKK
-407 GRKTRLTPETGT
+407 GKKTRLTPETGT
-419 SSATFS
+419 SDATFS
-425 KNMQYF
+425 NNLQYY
-431 VHTHSDLCTPNVIT
+431 VHTHSDLHTPNVIT
-445 IENVKGKVLKTL
+445 IENVKGKVMKTL
-457 VDNKALAEKLNQPG
+457 VDNKVLAEKLSQPG

-481 TSNGDVLNGWIVRPA
+481 TSNGTQLNGWMVRPSD
-496 ENADATN
+496 NAQSTN
-503 HDSEITN
+503 G
-510 HKSEIINQKSEIIN
+510 KY
-524 HDSEIRNHKSE
+524 
-535 IINHKSKLPVIM
+535 PVIM

-609 ESTDQVE
+609 ESEDQVE

-647 MSTGEPVFKAGIA
+647 MSSGEPVFKAGIA
-660 VAPPTDWRF
+660 VAPPTNWKY

-689 DKTSAITRAKNLN
+689 EKTSPMSRAANLN
-702 GSLLLMHGMADD
+702 GSLLLMHGLADD
-714 NVHVRNSM
+714 NVHVRNSI

-736 MHYYTNRNHS
+736 MFYYANRNHS

-757 TKMFNFWESK
+757 TKMLNFWNEK
-767 LK
+767 LKK

>member
-1 MTLAAG
+1 MRKAILTLAAG
-7 VLLALGAQA
+7 LFMILGTHA
-16 AEEITIRKMTNG
+16 AEQLDIRKITNG
-28 EYSAH
+28 TYGTQ

-48 MIGGGGSCIVR
+48 MIGGGGTCIVR
-59 YAFKTGAV
+59 YAFATGEV

-74 NNTRGCDF
+74 NTARDCDF

-91 PAEDRILIQTK
+91 PAEDRILLQTK
-102 TNYIYRH
+102 TKAIYRR
-109 SFTAEYHIYDVRN
+109 SFTAEYFIYNVANR
-122 KTMVPLSTGGP
+122 TVQPLSNGGP

-161 GNSESQV
+161 NNSESQV

-180 IPDWVYEEEFTMS
+180 IPDWVYEEEFSMN
-193 KCYDWSADSK
+193 KCYEFSADSK

-231 ANALYPGAYTYKYP
+231 ENALYPGAYTYKYP

-264 VTRKVDLQIDEED
+264 VTRKVDLQIDVED

-290 LAIIT
+290 LAIVT

-332 QNIHFYDGGFIL
+332 QDLRFYPNNFIV

-353 LYQYT
+353 LYLYD
-358 LNGVLQKQL
+358 LNGQLVKQL
-367 TDGEYE
+367 TKGDYE
-373 VTAFYG
+373 VTNFYG
-379 QDAKT
+379 WDEKS
-384 GDLYYQSNEPSPLRR
+384 GELYYQSNEPSPLCR
-399 AIYRQDKK
+399 AVYRQDKK
-407 GRKTRLTPETGT
+407 GKKIRLTPETGT
-419 SSATFS
+419 SDATFS
-425 KNMQYF
+425 KNLQNF
-431 VHTHSDLCTPNVIT
+431 VHTHSDIHTPPVIT

-457 VDNKALAEKLNQPG
+457 VDNKALADKLNQPG

-481 TSNGDVLNGWIVRPA
+481 TSNGDVLNGWMVRPA
-496 ENADATN
+496 TLSTESST
-503 HDSEITN
+503 
-510 HKSEIINQKSEIIN
+510 KY
-524 HDSEIRNHKSE
+524 
-535 IINHKSKLPVIM
+535 PVIM

-556 EVLDSWRSGFYGGLV
+556 EVLDSWRSGFYGGLL
-571 WESFLAQQG
+571 WETFLAQQG
-580 YIVVCVDGRG
+580 YVVVCVDGRG

-609 ESTDQVE
+609 ESEDQIE
-616 TAKYLATLPYVD
+616 TAKYLGTLPYVD
-628 GSRIGIWGWS
+628 KSRIGIWGWS

-647 MSTGEPVFKAGIA
+647 MTSGESVFKAGIA
-660 VAPPTDWRF
+660 VAHPTVWRF

-678 MRTPQENGDNY
+678 MRTPQENGENY
-689 DKTSAITRAKNLN
+689 EKTSPISRARNLN

-722 EYSEALVQADKQFD
+722 EFAEALVQADKQFD
-736 MHYYTNRNHS
+736 MFYYTNRNHS

-757 TKMFNFWESK
+757 TKMFNFWNEK

>member
-1 MTLAAG
+1 
-7 VLLALGAQA
+7 
-16 AEEITIRKMTNG
+16 
-28 EYSAH
+28 
-33 GVGGMRSMNDGEHYM
+33 
-48 MIGGGGSCIVR
+48 
-59 YAFKTGAV
+59 
-67 VDTLFSV
+67 
-74 NNTRGCDF
+74 
-82 KRFDGYIMS
+82 
-91 PAEDRILIQTK
+91 
-102 TNYIYRH
+102 
-109 SFTAEYHIYDVRN
+109 
-122 KTMVPLSTGGP
+122 
-133 QQVPSFSPDGKMIA
+133 
-147 FVRDNNIHLVKLMF
+147 
-161 GNSESQV
+161 
-168 TTDGKFNEVLNG
+168 
-180 IPDWVYEEEFTMS
+180 
-193 KCYDWSADSK
+193 
-203 MIAYVK
+203 
-209 SVESHVPSFSFAMY
+209 
-223 KGMAPSYE
+223 
-231 ANALYPGAYTYKYP
+231 
-245 MPGVD
+245 
-250 NSKVSVH
+250 
-257 TFDIKSM
+257 M
-264 VTRKVDLQIDEED
+264 VTRKIDLQIDEED

-290 LAIIT
+290 LAIVT
-295 LNRHQSRMD
+295 LNRHQNRMD

-322 SPTYINEATY
+322 SPTYINEPTY
-332 QNIHFYDGGFIL
+332 QDIRFHEGGFIL
-344 QSQRNNYNH
+344 QSQRSNYNH
-353 LYQYT
+353 LYLYN
-358 LNGVLQKQL
+358 LNGQLIRQL
-367 TDGEYE
+367 TDGDYE
-373 VTAFYG
+373 VTNFYG
-379 QDAKT
+379 WNAQTD
-384 GDLYYQSNEPSPLRR
+384 DLYYQSNEPSPLRR

-481 TSNGDVLNGWIVRPA
+481 TSNGTMLNGWMVKP
-496 ENADATN
+496 
-503 HDSEITN
+503 SEMSG
-510 HKSEIINQKSEIIN
+510 KY
-524 HDSEIRNHKSE
+524 
-535 IINHKSKLPVIM
+535 PVIM

-556 EVLDSWRSGFYGGLV
+556 EVLDSWRSGFYGGLL

-609 ESTDQVE
+609 ESADQVE

-647 MSTGEPVFKAGIA
+647 MSSGEPVFKAGIA

-678 MRTPQENGDNY
+678 MRTPQENGENY
-689 DKTSAITRAKNLN
+689 VKTSPISRAKNLN

-714 NVHVRNSM
+714 NVHVRNSI

-746 IYGGNTRYHIF
+746 IYGGRTRHHLF
-757 TKMFNFWESK
+757 TRMCNFFDQHMK
-767 LK
+767 

>member
-1 MTLAAG
+1 MAKRFLMTLAAG

-48 MIGGGGSCIVR
+48 MIGEGNSCIVR
-59 YAFKTGAV
+59 YSFKTGEA

-74 NNTRGCDF
+74 NNARGCDF

-102 TNYIYRH
+102 TTPIYRH
-109 SFTAEYHIYDVRN
+109 SFTAEYYIYDVRN
-122 KTMVPLSTGGP
+122 KKMVPLSTGGP

-147 FVRDNNIHLVKLMF
+147 FVRDNNIHLVKLMYN
-161 GNSESQV
+161 NSESQV

-180 IPDWVYEEEFTMS
+180 IPDWVYEEEFTMDR
-193 KCYDWSADSK
+193 CYEFSADSK

-209 SVESHVPSFSFAMY
+209 SVESHVPSFTFAMY

-231 ANALYPGAYTYKYP
+231 ENALYPGAYTYKYP
-245 MPGVD
+245 LPGVD

-257 TFDIKSM
+257 TFDIKST
-264 VTRKVDLQIDEED
+264 VTRKIDLQIDEED

-290 LAIIT
+290 LAIVT
-295 LNRHQSRMD
+295 LNRHQNRMD

-322 SPTYINEATY
+322 SPTYINEPTY
-332 QNIHFYDGGFIL
+332 QDLHFYEGGFIL
-344 QSQRNNYNH
+344 QSQRSNYNH
-353 LYQYT
+353 LYQYN
-358 LNGVLQKQL
+358 LNGQLIAQL
-367 TDGEYE
+367 TKGDYE

-379 QDAKT
+379 RDTKT
-384 GDLYYQSNEPSPLRR
+384 GDLYYQSNEPSPLHR
-399 AIYRQDKK
+399 AIYHMNKK
-407 GRKTRLTPETGT
+407 GKKTRLTPETGT

-425 KNMQYF
+425 KNLQYF
-431 VHTHSDLCTPNVIT
+431 VHTHSDLHTPNVIT
-445 IENVKGKVLKTL
+445 VETVKGKVLRTL

-471 MPTKEFFQFT
+471 MPTKETFQFT
-481 TSNGDVLNGWIVRPA
+481 TSNGTVLNGWMVKPA
-496 ENADATN
+496 EVNG
-503 HDSEITN
+503 
-510 HKSEIINQKSEIIN
+510 Q
-524 HDSEIRNHKSE
+524 
-535 IINHKSKLPVIM
+535 LPVIM

-609 ESTDQVE
+609 ESEDQIE

-647 MSTGEPVFKAGIA
+647 MTSGEPVFKAGIA
-660 VAPPTDWRF
+660 VAPPTHWKF
-669 YDSVYTERF
+669 YDTVYTERF
-678 MRTPQENGDNY
+678 MRTPQENENY
-689 DKTSAITRAKNLN
+689 EKTSPINRAANLN

-714 NVHVRNSM
+714 NVHVRNSI
-722 EYSEALVQADKQFD
+722 EFSEALVQADKQFD
-736 MHYYTNRNHS
+736 MFYYANRNHS
-746 IYGGNTRYHIF
+746 IYGGNTRYYIF
-757 TKMFNFWESK
+757 TKMLNFWNDK

>member
-496 ENADATN
+496 ENSDATN
-503 HDSEITN
+503 HDSEI
-510 HKSEIINQKSEIIN
+510 INQKSEPSTLN
-524 HDSEIRNHKSE
+524 SQPSTQY
-535 IINHKSKLPVIM
+535 PVIM

-678 MRTPQENGDNY
+678 MRTPQENGENY
-689 DKTSAITRAKNLN
+689 DKTSAITRAKDLN

>member
-1 MTLAAG
+1 MKKRFFMTLAAG

-102 TNYIYRH
+102 TNHIYRH
-109 SFTAEYHIYDVRN
+109 SFTAEYYIYDVRN

-503 HDSEITN
+503 HDSEI
-510 HKSEIINQKSEIIN
+510 INQ
-524 HDSEIRNHKSE
+524 KSE

-647 MSTGEPVFKAGIA
+647 MSTGESVFKAGIA

-689 DKTSAITRAKNLN
+689 DKTSAITRAKDLN

>member
-1 MTLAAG
+1 MKRRFLLSLVAS
-7 VLLALGAQA
+7 VLVALSAQA
-16 AEEITIRKMTNG
+16 TEEITIRKMTNG

-48 MIGGGGSCIVR
+48 MIGGGNSCIVR
-59 YAFKTGAV
+59 YAFATGEV

-74 NNTRGCDF
+74 NDASGCDF

-102 TNYIYRH
+102 TTPIYRH
-109 SFTAEYHIYDVRN
+109 SFTAEYYIYDVRN
-122 KTMVPLSTGGP
+122 KKMTPLSHGGP

-147 FVRDNNIHLVKLMF
+147 FVRDNNLHLVKLMF
-161 GNSESQV
+161 NNSESQV

-180 IPDWVYEEEFTMS
+180 VPDWVYEEEFTMDR
-193 KCYDWSADSK
+193 CYTFSADSK

-223 KGMAPSYE
+223 KGMYPTYE

-245 MPGVD
+245 VPGVA

-257 TFDIKSM
+257 TFDIKEK
-264 VTRKVDLQIDEED
+264 VTRKIDLQIDEED

-290 LAIIT
+290 LAIVT

-309 PRSTV
+309 PRSTI

-332 QNIHFYDGGFIL
+332 QGLHFYEGGFIL
-344 QSQRNNYNH
+344 QSQRSGYNH
-353 LYQYT
+353 LYQYN
-358 LNGVLQKQL
+358 LNGQL
-367 TDGEYE
+367 LRQFTQGEYE
-373 VTAFYG
+373 VTDFYG
-379 QDAKT
+379 WDAKT

-399 AIYRQDKK
+399 AIYHINKK
-407 GRKTRLTPETGT
+407 GKKTRLTPETGT

-425 KNMQYF
+425 KNLKNF
-431 VHTHSDLCTPNVIT
+431 VHTHSDLHTPNVIT
-445 IENVKGKVLKTL
+445 VENVKGKVLRTL
-457 VDNKALAEKLNQPG
+457 VDNKVLAEKLNQPG

-481 TSNGDVLNGWIVRPA
+481 TSNGDVLNGWMVKPA
-496 ENADATN
+496 EMNG
-503 HDSEITN
+503 
-510 HKSEIINQKSEIIN
+510 QY
-524 HDSEIRNHKSE
+524 
-535 IINHKSKLPVIM
+535 PVIM

-590 TGSRGAEFK
+590 TGSRGADFK

-689 DKTSAITRAKNLN
+689 DRTSAITRAKNLN

-736 MHYYTNRNHS
+736 MFYYTNRNHS

-757 TKMFNFWESK
+757 TKMLNFWNDK

>member
-1 MTLAAG
+1 MTIAAG
-7 VLLALGAQA
+7 VLLALGVQA

-48 MIGGGGSCIVR
+48 MIGGGGTCLVR
-59 YAFKTGAV
+59 YAFKTGEV

-74 NNTRGCDF
+74 NDARGCDF

-102 TNYIYRH
+102 TTPIYRH
-109 SFTAEYHIYDVRN
+109 SFTAEYYIYDVRN
-122 KTMVPLSTGGP
+122 KKMVPLSTGGA

-168 TTDGKFNEVLNG
+168 TTDGKRNEVLNG
-180 IPDWVYEEEFTMS
+180 IPDWVYEEEFTMDR
-193 KCYDWSADSK
+193 CYTWSADSK

-209 SVESHVPSFSFAMY
+209 SVESHVPSFTFAMY

-231 ANALYPGAYTYKYP
+231 DNALYPGAYTYKYP
-245 MPGVD
+245 LPGVD

-257 TFDIKSM
+257 TFDIKST

-290 LAIIT
+290 LAIVT
-295 LNRHQSRMD
+295 LNRHQNRMD

-322 SPTYINEATY
+322 SPTYINEPTY
-332 QNIHFYDGGFIL
+332 QDIHFYEGGFIL
-344 QSQRNNYNH
+344 QSQRSNYNH
-353 LYQYT
+353 LYQYN
-358 LNGVLQKQL
+358 LNGQLVAQL
-367 TDGEYE
+367 TKGDYE

-379 QDAKT
+379 RDAKT

-399 AIYRQDKK
+399 AIYHINKK
-407 GRKTRLTPETGT
+407 GKKTRLTPETGT

-425 KNMQYF
+425 KNLQYF
-431 VHTHSDLCTPNVIT
+431 VHTHSDLHTPNVIT
-445 IENVKGKVLKTL
+445 VENVKGKVLRTL

-481 TSNGDVLNGWIVRPA
+481 TSNGTVLNGWMVKPA
-496 ENADATN
+496 EV
-503 HDSEITN
+503 SG
-510 HKSEIINQKSEIIN
+510 Q
-524 HDSEIRNHKSE
+524 
-535 IINHKSKLPVIM
+535 LPVIM

-609 ESTDQVE
+609 ESEDQVE

-647 MSTGEPVFKAGIA
+647 MTSGEPVFKAGIA
-660 VAPPTDWRF
+660 VAPPTHWKY
-669 YDSVYTERF
+669 YDTVYTERF
-678 MRTPQENGDNY
+678 MRTPQENENY
-689 DKTSAITRAKNLN
+689 EKTSPISRAANLN

-714 NVHVRNSM
+714 NVHVRNSI
-722 EYSEALVQADKQFD
+722 EFSEALVQADKQFD
-736 MHYYTNRNHS
+736 MFYYANRNHS

-757 TKMFNFWESK
+757 TKMLNFWNDK

>member
-1 MTLAAG
+1 
-7 VLLALGAQA
+7 
-16 AEEITIRKMTNG
+16 
-28 EYSAH
+28 
-33 GVGGMRSMNDGEHYM
+33 
-48 MIGGGGSCIVR
+48 
-59 YAFKTGAV
+59 
-67 VDTLFSV
+67 
-74 NNTRGCDF
+74 
-82 KRFDGYIMS
+82 
-91 PAEDRILIQTK
+91 
-102 TNYIYRH
+102 
-109 SFTAEYHIYDVRN
+109 
-122 KTMVPLSTGGP
+122 MVPLSTGGP

-147 FVRDNNIHLVKLMF
+147 FVRDNNIHLVKLMYN
-161 GNSESQV
+161 NSESQV

-180 IPDWVYEEEFTMS
+180 IPDWVYEEEFTMDR
-193 KCYDWSADSK
+193 CYEFSADSK

-209 SVESHVPSFSFAMY
+209 SVESHVPSFTFAMY

-231 ANALYPGAYTYKYP
+231 ENALYPGAYTYKYP
-245 MPGVD
+245 LPGVD

-257 TFDIKSM
+257 TFDIKST
-264 VTRKVDLQIDEED
+264 VTRKIDLQIDEED

-290 LAIIT
+290 LAIVT
-295 LNRHQSRMD
+295 LNRHQNRMD

-322 SPTYINEATY
+322 SPTYINEPTY
-332 QNIHFYDGGFIL
+332 QDLHFYEGGFIL
-344 QSQRNNYNH
+344 QSQRSNYNH
-353 LYQYT
+353 LYQYN
-358 LNGVLQKQL
+358 LNGQLIAQL
-367 TDGEYE
+367 TKGDYE

-379 QDAKT
+379 RDAKT

-399 AIYRQDKK
+399 AIYHINKK
-407 GRKTRLTPETGT
+407 GKKTRLTPETGT

-425 KNMQYF
+425 KNLQYF
-431 VHTHSDLCTPNVIT
+431 VHTHSDLHTPNVIT
-445 IENVKGKVLKTL
+445 VETVKGKVLRTL

-471 MPTKEFFQFT
+471 MPTKETFQFT
-481 TSNGDVLNGWIVRPA
+481 TSNGTVLNGWMVKPA
-496 ENADATN
+496 EVNG
-503 HDSEITN
+503 
-510 HKSEIINQKSEIIN
+510 Q
-524 HDSEIRNHKSE
+524 
-535 IINHKSKLPVIM
+535 LPVIM

-609 ESTDQVE
+609 ESEDQIE

-647 MSTGEPVFKAGIA
+647 MTSGEPVFKAGIA
-660 VAPPTDWRF
+660 VAPPTHWKF
-669 YDSVYTERF
+669 YDTVYTERF
-678 MRTPQENGDNY
+678 MRTPQENENY
-689 DKTSAITRAKNLN
+689 EKTSPINRAANLN

-714 NVHVRNSM
+714 NVHVRNSI
-722 EYSEALVQADKQFD
+722 EFSEALVQADKQFD
-736 MHYYTNRNHS
+736 MFYYANRNHS
-746 IYGGNTRYHIF
+746 IYGGNTRYYIF
-757 TKMFNFWESK
+757 TKMLNFWNDK

>member
-7 VLLALGAQA
+7 VLLTLGLQA

-33 GVGGMRSMNDGEHYM
+33 GVGGMRSMNDGDHYM
-48 MIGGGGSCIVR
+48 MIGGGGTCLVR
-59 YAFKTGAV
+59 YAFKTGEV
-67 VDTLFSV
+67 VDTLFDVKSA
-74 NNTRGCDF
+74 RGCDF

-102 TNYIYRH
+102 TNYIYRR
-109 SFTAEYHIYDVRN
+109 SFTAEYYIYDVKNR
-122 KTMVPLSTGGP
+122 KMAPLSTGGP

-180 IPDWVYEEEFTMS
+180 IPDWVYEEEFTMN
-193 KCYDWSADSK
+193 KCYEFSADSK

-223 KGMAPSYE
+223 RGMAPSHE

-245 MPGVD
+245 LPGVD

-257 TFDIKSM
+257 TYDIKSK
-264 VTRKVDLQIDEED
+264 VTRQMDLQIDEED

-290 LAIIT
+290 LAIVT

-322 SPTYINEATY
+322 SPTYINEPTY
-332 QNIHFYDGGFIL
+332 QDIRFYPNNFIL

-353 LYQYT
+353 LYLYN
-358 LNGVLQKQL
+358 LNGQLVRQL

-373 VTAFYG
+373 VTNFYG
-379 QDAKT
+379 WNEKT
-384 GDLYYQSNEPSPLRR
+384 GDLYYQSNEPSPMRR
-399 AIYRQDKK
+399 AIYHINKK
-407 GRKTRLTPETGT
+407 GKKTRLTPETGT
-419 SSATFS
+419 SDATFS
-425 KNMQYF
+425 NNLQYY
-431 VHTHSDLCTPNVIT
+431 VHTHSDLHTPNVIT
-445 IENVKGKVLKTL
+445 IENVKGKVMKTL
-457 VDNKALAEKLNQPG
+457 VGNKALAEKLSQPG

-481 TSNGDVLNGWIVRPA
+481 TSNGTQLNGWMVRPSD
-496 ENADATN
+496 NAQSTN
-503 HDSEITN
+503 G
-510 HKSEIINQKSEIIN
+510 KY
-524 HDSEIRNHKSE
+524 
-535 IINHKSKLPVIM
+535 PVIM

-609 ESTDQVE
+609 ESEDQVE

-647 MSTGEPVFKAGIA
+647 MSSGEPVFKAGIA
-660 VAPPTDWRF
+660 VAPPTNWKY

-689 DKTSAITRAKNLN
+689 EKTSPMSRAANLN
-702 GSLLLMHGMADD
+702 GSLLLMHGLADD
-714 NVHVRNSM
+714 NVHVRNSI

-736 MHYYTNRNHS
+736 MFYYANRNHS

-757 TKMFNFWESK
+757 TKMLNFWNEK

>member
-1 MTLAAG
+1 MKKTIVTLAAG
-7 VLLALGAQA
+7 LMMTLGTMA
-16 AEEITIRKMTNG
+16 AEQLDIRKITNG
-28 EYSAH
+28 TYSMQ
-33 GVGGMRSMNDGEHYM
+33 GVGGMRSMNDGNHYM
-48 MIGGGGSCIVR
+48 MIGDGGTCIVR
-59 YAFKTGAV
+59 YSFATGEA

-74 NNTRGCDF
+74 NTARDCSF

-91 PAEDRILIQTK
+91 PAEDRILLQTK
-102 TNYIYRH
+102 TKSIYRR
-109 SFTAEYHIYDVRN
+109 SFTAEYFIYNVANR
-122 KTMVPLSTGGP
+122 TLQPLSTGGP

-161 GNSESQV
+161 NNSESQV
-168 TTDGKFNEVLNG
+168 TTDGKFNEVING
-180 IPDWVYEEEFTMS
+180 IPDWVYEEEFSMN
-193 KCYDWSADSK
+193 KCYEFSADSK

-223 KGMAPSYE
+223 KGMAPSFE
-231 ANALYPGAYTYKYP
+231 ENALYPGAYTYKYP
-245 MPGVD
+245 VPGVD

-264 VTRKVDLQIDEED
+264 VTRKMDLQIDGED

-290 LAIIT
+290 LAIVT
-295 LNRHQSRMD
+295 LNRHQNRMD

-314 CKLVLREE
+314 CKMVLREE

-332 QNIHFYDGGFIL
+332 QDLHFYPDNFIL
-344 QSQRNNYNH
+344 QSQRSNYNH
-353 LYQYT
+353 LYLYD
-358 LNGVLQKQL
+358 LNGRLVKQL
-367 TDGEYE
+367 TKGDYE
-373 VTAFYG
+373 VTNFYG
-379 QDAKT
+379 WDEKT
-384 GDLYYQSNEPSPLRR
+384 GELYYQSNEPSPLRR
-399 AIYRQDKK
+399 AVYRQDKK
-407 GRKTRLTPETGT
+407 GKKTRLTPETGT
-419 SSATFS
+419 SDATFS
-425 KNMQYF
+425 KNLQYF
-431 VHTHSDLCTPNVIT
+431 VHTHSDIHTPNVIT
-445 IENVKGKVLKTL
+445 IENVKGKVMKTL

-481 TSNGDVLNGWIVRPA
+481 TSDGTVLNGWMVKPSTL
-496 ENADATN
+496 NSQPST
-503 HDSEITN
+503 
-510 HKSEIINQKSEIIN
+510 KY
-524 HDSEIRNHKSE
+524 
-535 IINHKSKLPVIM
+535 PVIM

-556 EVLDSWRSGFYGGLV
+556 EVLDSWRSGFYGGML
-571 WESFLAQQG
+571 WETFLAQQG
-580 YIVVCVDGRG
+580 YVVVCVDGRG

-609 ESTDQVE
+609 ESEDQIE

-628 GSRIGIWGWS
+628 KSRIGIWGWS

-647 MSTGEPVFKAGIA
+647 MTSGEAVFKAGIA

-678 MRTPQENGDNY
+678 MRTPQENGENY
-689 DKTSAITRAKNLN
+689 VKTSPISRAANLN

-714 NVHVRNSM
+714 NVHVRNSV
-722 EYSEALVQADKQFD
+722 EFAEALVQADKQFD
-736 MHYYTNRNHS
+736 MFYYTNRNHS

-757 TKMFNFWESK
+757 TKMFNFWNEK

>member
-1 MTLAAG
+1 MAKRFLMTLAAG
-7 VLLALGAQA
+7 VLLTLGLQA

-33 GVGGMRSMNDGEHYM
+33 GVGGMRSMNDGDHYM
-48 MIGGGGSCIVR
+48 MIGGGGTCLVR
-59 YAFKTGAV
+59 YAFKTGEV
-67 VDTLFSV
+67 VDTLFDVKSA
-74 NNTRGCDF
+74 RGCDF

-102 TNYIYRH
+102 TNYIYRR
-109 SFTAEYHIYDVRN
+109 SFTAEYYIYDVKNR
-122 KTMVPLSTGGP
+122 KMTPLSTGGP

-180 IPDWVYEEEFTMS
+180 IPDWVYEEEFTMN
-193 KCYDWSADSK
+193 KCYEFSADSK

-223 KGMAPSYE
+223 RGMAPSHE

-245 MPGVD
+245 LPGVD

-257 TFDIKSM
+257 TYDIKSK
-264 VTRKVDLQIDEED
+264 VTRQMDLQIDEED

-290 LAIIT
+290 LAIVT

-322 SPTYINEATY
+322 SPTYINEPTY
-332 QNIHFYDGGFIL
+332 QDIRFYPNNFIL

-353 LYQYT
+353 LYLYN
-358 LNGVLQKQL
+358 LNGQLVRQL

-373 VTAFYG
+373 VTNFYG
-379 QDAKT
+379 WDEKT
-384 GDLYYQSNEPSPLRR
+384 GDLYYQSNEPSPMRR
-399 AIYRQDKK
+399 AIYHINKK
-407 GRKTRLTPETGT
+407 GKKTRLTPETGT
-419 SSATFS
+419 SDATFS
-425 KNMQYF
+425 NNLQYY
-431 VHTHSDLCTPNVIT
+431 VHTHSDLHTPNVIT
-445 IENVKGKVLKTL
+445 IENVKGKVMKTL
-457 VDNKALAEKLNQPG
+457 VDNKALAEKLSQPG

-481 TSNGDVLNGWIVRPA
+481 TSNGTQLNGWMVRPSD
-496 ENADATN
+496 NAQSTN
-503 HDSEITN
+503 G
-510 HKSEIINQKSEIIN
+510 KY
-524 HDSEIRNHKSE
+524 
-535 IINHKSKLPVIM
+535 PVIM

-609 ESTDQVE
+609 ESEDQVE

-647 MSTGEPVFKAGIA
+647 MSSGEPVFKAGIA
-660 VAPPTDWRF
+660 VAPPTNWKY

-689 DKTSAITRAKNLN
+689 EKTSPMSRAANLN
-702 GSLLLMHGMADD
+702 GSLLLMHGLADD
-714 NVHVRNSM
+714 NVHVRNSI

-736 MHYYTNRNHS
+736 MFYYANRNHS

-757 TKMFNFWESK
+757 TKMLNFWNEK

>member
-48 MIGGGGSCIVR
+48 MIGEGNSCIVR
-59 YAFKTGAV
+59 YSFKTGEA

-74 NNTRGCDF
+74 NNARGCDF

-102 TNYIYRH
+102 TTPIYRH
-109 SFTAEYHIYDVRN
+109 SFTAEYYIYDVRN
-122 KTMVPLSTGGP
+122 KKMVPLSTGGP

-147 FVRDNNIHLVKLMF
+147 FVRDNNIHLVKLMYN
-161 GNSESQV
+161 NSESQV

-180 IPDWVYEEEFTMS
+180 IPDWVYEEEFTMDR
-193 KCYDWSADSK
+193 CYEFSADSK

-209 SVESHVPSFSFAMY
+209 SVESHVPSFTFAMY
-223 KGMAPSYE
+223 KGMTPSYE
-231 ANALYPGAYTYKYP
+231 ENALYPGAYTYKYP
-245 MPGVD
+245 LPGVD

-257 TFDIKSM
+257 TFDIKST
-264 VTRKVDLQIDEED
+264 VTRKIDLQIDEED

-290 LAIIT
+290 LAIVT
-295 LNRHQSRMD
+295 LNRHQNRMD

-322 SPTYINEATY
+322 SPTYINEPTY
-332 QNIHFYDGGFIL
+332 QDLHFYEGGFIL
-344 QSQRNNYNH
+344 QSQRSNYNH
-353 LYQYT
+353 LYQYN
-358 LNGVLQKQL
+358 LNGQLIAQL
-367 TDGEYE
+367 TKGDYE

-379 QDAKT
+379 RDAKT

-399 AIYRQDKK
+399 AIYHINKK
-407 GRKTRLTPETGT
+407 GKKTRLTPETGT

-425 KNMQYF
+425 KNLQYF
-431 VHTHSDLCTPNVIT
+431 VHTHSDLHTPNVIT
-445 IENVKGKVLKTL
+445 VETVKGKVLRTL

-471 MPTKEFFQFT
+471 MPTKETFQFT
-481 TSNGDVLNGWIVRPA
+481 TSNGTVLNGWMVKPA
-496 ENADATN
+496 EVNG
-503 HDSEITN
+503 
-510 HKSEIINQKSEIIN
+510 Q
-524 HDSEIRNHKSE
+524 
-535 IINHKSKLPVIM
+535 LPVIM

-609 ESTDQVE
+609 ESEDQIE

-647 MSTGEPVFKAGIA
+647 MTSGEPVFKAGIA
-660 VAPPTDWRF
+660 VAPPTHWKF
-669 YDSVYTERF
+669 YDTVYTERF
-678 MRTPQENGDNY
+678 MRTPQENENY
-689 DKTSAITRAKNLN
+689 EKTSPINRAANLN

-714 NVHVRNSM
+714 NVHVRNSI
-722 EYSEALVQADKQFD
+722 EFSEALVQADKQFD
-736 MHYYTNRNHS
+736 MFYYANRNHS
-746 IYGGNTRYHIF
+746 IYGGNTRYYIF
-757 TKMFNFWESK
+757 TKMLNFWNDK

>member
-1 MTLAAG
+1 MAKRFLMTLAAG
-7 VLLALGAQA
+7 VLLTLGIQA

-33 GVGGMRSMNDGEHYM
+33 GVGGMRSMKDGDHYM
-48 MIGGGGSCIVR
+48 MIGGGGTCLVR
-59 YAFKTGAV
+59 YAFKTGEV
-67 VDTLFSV
+67 VDTLFDVKSA
-74 NNTRGCDF
+74 RGCDF

-102 TNYIYRH
+102 TNYIYRR
-109 SFTAEYHIYDVRN
+109 SFTAEYYIYDVKNR
-122 KTMVPLSTGGP
+122 KMAPLSTGGP

-180 IPDWVYEEEFTMS
+180 IPDWVYEEEFTMN
-193 KCYDWSADSK
+193 KCYEFSADSK

-223 KGMAPSYE
+223 RGMAPSHE

-245 MPGVD
+245 LPGVD

-257 TFDIKSM
+257 TYDIKSK
-264 VTRKVDLQIDEED
+264 VTRQMDLQIDEED

-290 LAIIT
+290 LAIVT

-322 SPTYINEATY
+322 SPTYINEPTY
-332 QNIHFYDGGFIL
+332 QDIRFYPNNFIL

-353 LYQYT
+353 LYLYN
-358 LNGVLQKQL
+358 LNGQLVRQL

-373 VTAFYG
+373 VTNFYG
-379 QDAKT
+379 WDEKT
-384 GDLYYQSNEPSPLRR
+384 GDLYYQSNEPSPMRR
-399 AIYRQDKK
+399 AIYHINKK
-407 GRKTRLTPETGT
+407 GKKTRLTPETGT
-419 SSATFS
+419 SDATFS
-425 KNMQYF
+425 NNLQYY
-431 VHTHSDLCTPNVIT
+431 VHTHSDLHTPNVIT
-445 IENVKGKVLKTL
+445 IENVKGKVMKTL

-481 TSNGDVLNGWIVRPA
+481 TSNGTQLNGWMVKPA
-496 ENADATN
+496 EN
-503 HDSEITN
+503 SEFRIQN
-510 HKSEIINQKSEIIN
+510 
-524 HDSEIRNHKSE
+524 
-535 IINHKSKLPVIM
+535 SKLPVIM

-609 ESTDQVE
+609 ESEDQVE

-638 FGGYNTLMS
+638 FGGYNTLMA
-647 MSTGEPVFKAGIA
+647 MSSGESVFKAGIA
-660 VAPPTDWRF
+660 VAPPTSWKY

-689 DKTSAITRAKNLN
+689 EKTSPMSRAANLN
-702 GSLLLMHGMADD
+702 GSLLLMHGLADD
-714 NVHVRNSM
+714 NVHVRNSI

-736 MHYYTNRNHS
+736 MFYYANRNHS

-757 TKMFNFWESK
+757 TKMLNFWNEK

>member
-1 MTLAAG
+1 MAKRFLMTLAAG
-7 VLLALGAQA
+7 VLLTLGLQA

-33 GVGGMRSMNDGEHYM
+33 GVGGMRSMNDGDHYM
-48 MIGGGGSCIVR
+48 MIGGGGTCLVR
-59 YAFKTGAV
+59 YAFKTGEV
-67 VDTLFSV
+67 VDTLFDVKSA
-74 NNTRGCDF
+74 RGCDF

-102 TNYIYRH
+102 TNYIYRR
-109 SFTAEYHIYDVRN
+109 SFTAEYYIYDVKNR
-122 KTMVPLSTGGP
+122 KMAPLSTGGP

-180 IPDWVYEEEFTMS
+180 IPDWVYEEEFTMN
-193 KCYDWSADSK
+193 KCYEFSADSK

-223 KGMAPSYE
+223 RGMAPSHE

-245 MPGVD
+245 LPGVD

-257 TFDIKSM
+257 TYDIKSK
-264 VTRKVDLQIDEED
+264 VTRQMDLQIDEED

-290 LAIIT
+290 LAIVT

-322 SPTYINEATY
+322 SPTYINEPTY
-332 QNIHFYDGGFIL
+332 QDIRFYPNNFIL

-353 LYQYT
+353 LYLYN
-358 LNGVLQKQL
+358 LNGQLVRQL

-373 VTAFYG
+373 VTNFYG
-379 QDAKT
+379 WNEKT
-384 GDLYYQSNEPSPLRR
+384 GDLYYQSNEPSPMRR
-399 AIYRQDKK
+399 AIYHINKK
-407 GRKTRLTPETGT
+407 GKKTRLTPETGT
-419 SSATFS
+419 SDATFS
-425 KNMQYF
+425 NNLQYY
-431 VHTHSDLCTPNVIT
+431 VHTHSDLHTPNVIT
-445 IENVKGKVLKTL
+445 IENVKGKVMKTL
-457 VDNKALAEKLNQPG
+457 VDNKALAEKLNQSG

-481 TSNGDVLNGWIVRPA
+481 TSNGTQLNGWMVRPSD
-496 ENADATN
+496 NAQSTN
-503 HDSEITN
+503 G
-510 HKSEIINQKSEIIN
+510 KY
-524 HDSEIRNHKSE
+524 
-535 IINHKSKLPVIM
+535 PVIM

-609 ESTDQVE
+609 ESEDQVE

-647 MSTGEPVFKAGIA
+647 MSSGEPVFKAGIA
-660 VAPPTDWRF
+660 VAPPTNWKY

-689 DKTSAITRAKNLN
+689 EKTSPMSRAANLN
-702 GSLLLMHGMADD
+702 GSLLLMHGLADD
-714 NVHVRNSM
+714 NVHVRNSI

-736 MHYYTNRNHS
+736 MFYYANRNHS

-757 TKMFNFWESK
+757 TKMLNFWNEK

>member
-1 MTLAAG
+1 MTKRIFMTLAAG
-7 VLLALGAQA
+7 VLLTLGLQA

-33 GVGGMRSMNDGEHYM
+33 GVGGMRSMNDGDHYM
-48 MIGGGGSCIVR
+48 MIGGGGTCLVR
-59 YAFKTGAV
+59 YAFKTGEV
-67 VDTLFSV
+67 VDTLFDVKSA
-74 NNTRGCDF
+74 RGCDF

-102 TNYIYRH
+102 TNYIYRR
-109 SFTAEYHIYDVRN
+109 SFTAEYYIYDVKNR
-122 KTMVPLSTGGP
+122 KMAPLSTGGP

-180 IPDWVYEEEFTMS
+180 IPDWVYEEEFTMN
-193 KCYDWSADSK
+193 KCYEFSADSK

-223 KGMAPSYE
+223 RGMAPSHE

-245 MPGVD
+245 LPGVD

-257 TFDIKSM
+257 TYDIKSK
-264 VTRKVDLQIDEED
+264 VTRQMDLQIDEED

-290 LAIIT
+290 LAIVT
-295 LNRHQSRMD
+295 LNRHQNRMD

-322 SPTYINEATY
+322 SPTYINEPTY
-332 QNIHFYDGGFIL
+332 QDIRFYPNNFIL

-353 LYQYT
+353 LYLYN
-358 LNGVLQKQL
+358 LNGQLVRQL

-373 VTAFYG
+373 VTNFYG
-379 QDAKT
+379 WNEKT

-399 AIYRQDKK
+399 AIYHINKK
-407 GRKTRLTPETGT
+407 GKKTRLTPETGT
-419 SSATFS
+419 SDATFS
-425 KNMQYF
+425 NNLQYY
-431 VHTHSDLCTPNVIT
+431 VHTHSDLHTPNVIT
-445 IENVKGKVLKTL
+445 IENVKGKVMKTL
-457 VDNKALAEKLNQPG
+457 VDNKALAEKLSQPG

-481 TSNGDVLNGWIVRPA
+481 TSNGTQLNGWMVRPSD
-496 ENADATN
+496 NAQSTN
-503 HDSEITN
+503 G
-510 HKSEIINQKSEIIN
+510 KY
-524 HDSEIRNHKSE
+524 
-535 IINHKSKLPVIM
+535 PVIM

-609 ESTDQVE
+609 ESEDQVE

-628 GSRIGIWGWS
+628 GCRIGIWGWS

-647 MSTGEPVFKAGIA
+647 MSSGEPVFKAGIA
-660 VAPPTDWRF
+660 VAPPTNWKY

-689 DKTSAITRAKNLN
+689 EKTSPMSRAANLN
-702 GSLLLMHGMADD
+702 GSLLLMHGLADD
-714 NVHVRNSM
+714 NVHVRNSI

-736 MHYYTNRNHS
+736 MFYYANRNHS

-757 TKMFNFWESK
+757 TKMLNFWNEK
-767 LK
+767 LKK

>member
-7 VLLALGAQA
+7 MLLVLGASA
-16 AEEITIRKMTNG
+16 TEEITIRKMTSG

-48 MIGGGGSCIVR
+48 MIGGGGTSIVR
-59 YAFKTGAV
+59 YAFKTGEV

-74 NNTRGCDF
+74 NNTRGCNF
-82 KRFDGYIMS
+82 KRFDSYIMS

-109 SFTAEYHIYDVRN
+109 SFTAEYYIYDVRN
-122 KTMVPLSTGGP
+122 KTMVPLSEGGP

-161 GNSESQV
+161 NNSESQV

-193 KCYDWSADSK
+193 KCYEFSADSK

-209 SVESHVPSFSFAMY
+209 SIESHVPSFSFAMY
-223 KGMAPSYE
+223 KGMAPSFE
-231 ANALYPGAYTYKYP
+231 ENSLYPGAYTYKYP

-257 TFDIKSM
+257 TFDIATR
-264 VTRKVDLQIDEED
+264 VTRQVDLKINEED

-332 QNIHFYDGGFIL
+332 QDIHFYEGGFIL

-367 TDGEYE
+367 TDGAYE
-373 VTAFYG
+373 VTSFYG
-379 QDAKT
+379 RNEKT
-384 GDLYYQSNEPSPLRR
+384 GDIYYQSNEPSPLRR

-407 GRKTRLTPETGT
+407 GKKTRLTPETGT

-431 VHTHSDLCTPNVIT
+431 VHTHSSLSTPNVIT
-445 IENVKGKVLKTL
+445 IENVKGEVMKTL

-471 MPTKEFFQFT
+471 MPSKEFFQFT
-481 TSNGDVLNGWIVRPA
+481 TSNGDVLNGWMVKPSSFVPA
-496 ENADATN
+496 
-503 HDSEITN
+503 SESQACLN
-510 HKSEIINQKSEIIN
+510 SSSERSQSSTTELLTLNSN
-524 HDSEIRNHKSE
+524 PST
-535 IINHKSKLPVIM
+535 KLPVIM

-580 YIVVCVDGRG
+580 YVVVCVDGRG

-628 GSRIGIWGWS
+628 ANRIGIWGWS

-647 MSTGEPVFKAGIA
+647 MSTGEAVFKAGIA

>member
-1 MTLAAG
+1 MVKRFLMTLAAG
-7 VLLALGAQA
+7 MLLVLGASA
-16 AEEITIRKMTNG
+16 TEEITIRKMTSG

-48 MIGGGGSCIVR
+48 MIGGGGTSIVR
-59 YAFKTGAV
+59 YAFKTGEV

-74 NNTRGCDF
+74 NNTRGCNF
-82 KRFDGYIMS
+82 KRFDSYIMS

-109 SFTAEYHIYDVRN
+109 SFTAEYYIYDVRN
-122 KTMVPLSTGGP
+122 KTMVPLSEGGP

-161 GNSESQV
+161 NNSESQV

-193 KCYDWSADSK
+193 KCYEFSADSK

-209 SVESHVPSFSFAMY
+209 SIESHVPSFSFAMY
-223 KGMAPSYE
+223 KGMAPSFE
-231 ANALYPGAYTYKYP
+231 ENSLYPGAYTYKYP

-257 TFDIKSM
+257 TFDIATR
-264 VTRKVDLQIDEED
+264 VTRQVDLKINEED

-332 QNIHFYDGGFIL
+332 QDIHFYEGGFIL

-367 TDGEYE
+367 TDGAYE
-373 VTAFYG
+373 VTSFYG
-379 QDAKT
+379 RNEKT
-384 GDLYYQSNEPSPLRR
+384 GDIYYQSNEPSPLRR

-407 GRKTRLTPETGT
+407 GKKTRLTPETGT

-431 VHTHSDLCTPNVIT
+431 VHTHSSLSTPNVIT
-445 IENVKGKVLKTL
+445 IENVKGEVMKTL

-471 MPTKEFFQFT
+471 MPSKEFFQFT
-481 TSNGDVLNGWIVRPA
+481 TSNGDVLNGWMVKPSSFVPA
-496 ENADATN
+496 
-503 HDSEITN
+503 SESQACLN
-510 HKSEIINQKSEIIN
+510 SSSERSQSSTTELLTLNSN
-524 HDSEIRNHKSE
+524 PST
-535 IINHKSKLPVIM
+535 KLPVIM

-580 YIVVCVDGRG
+580 YVVVCVDGRG

-628 GSRIGIWGWS
+628 ANRIGIWGWS

-647 MSTGEPVFKAGIA
+647 MSTGEAVFKAGIA

>member
-1 MTLAAG
+1 MIKKVFTTLVAG
-7 VLLALGAQA
+7 FLVALGAQA
-16 AEEITIRKMTNG
+16 VEEIDIRKITNG
-28 EYSAH
+28 TYSAQ

-48 MIGGGGSCIVR
+48 MIGGGGTCIVR
-59 YAFKTGAV
+59 YAFKTGEV

-74 NNTRGCDF
+74 DNARGCDF

-109 SFTAEYHIYDVRN
+109 SFTAEYYIYEVNNR
-122 KTMVPLSTGGP
+122 KMTPLSTGGP
-133 QQVPSFSPDGKMIA
+133 QQVPSFSPDGRMVA
-147 FVRDNNIHLVKLMF
+147 FVRDNNLHLVKLLF
-161 GNSESQV
+161 NNSESQV

-193 KCYDWSADSK
+193 KCYDFSADSK

-209 SVESHVPSFSFAMY
+209 SVEKDVPSFSFAMY
-223 KGMAPSYE
+223 KGMYPTFE
-231 ANALYPGAYTYKYP
+231 DNALYPGAYTYKYP
-245 MPGVD
+245 VPGAD
-250 NSKVSVH
+250 NSKVSIH
-257 TFDIKSM
+257 TYDIKSM
-264 VTRKVDLQIDEED
+264 VTRQMDLQIDEED

-290 LAIIT
+290 LAIVT
-295 LNRHQSRMD
+295 LNRHQNRMD

-322 SPTYINEATY
+322 SEHYINEPTY
-332 QNIHFYDGGFIL
+332 QDIRFHEGGFIL

-353 LYQYT
+353 LYLYN
-358 LNGVLQKQL
+358 LNGQLVKQL
-367 TDGEYE
+367 TDGAYE
-373 VTAFYG
+373 VTNFYG
-379 QDAKT
+379 WNAKT
-384 GDLYYQSNEPSPLRR
+384 GDLYYQSNEPSPMRR

-407 GRKTRLTPETGT
+407 GKKTRLTPETGT
-419 SSATFS
+419 SDAVFS
-425 KNMQYF
+425 KNLQNF
-431 VHTHSDLCTPNVIT
+431 VHTHSVLHTPAVIT

-457 VDNKALAEKLNQPG
+457 VDNNALAEKLNQPG

-481 TSNGDVLNGWIVRPA
+481 TSNGDVLNGWIVKPA
-496 ENADATN
+496 TLDAQAST
-503 HDSEITN
+503 
-510 HKSEIINQKSEIIN
+510 QY
-524 HDSEIRNHKSE
+524 
-535 IINHKSKLPVIM
+535 PVIM

-556 EVLDSWRSGFYGGLV
+556 EVLDSWRSGFYGGLL

-580 YIVVCVDGRG
+580 YIVACVDGRG

-616 TAKYLATLPYVD
+616 AAKYLATLPYVD
-628 GSRIGIWGWS
+628 ASRIGIWGWS

-647 MSTGEPVFKAGIA
+647 MSTGEAVFKAGIA
-660 VAPPTDWRF
+660 VAPPTDWRY

-678 MRTPQENGDNY
+678 MRTPQENGENY
-689 DKTSAITRAKNLN
+689 DKTSAISRVHNLN
-702 GSLLLMHGMADD
+702 GRLLLMHGMADD
-714 NVHVRNSM
+714 NVHVRNSI

-757 TKMFNFWESK
+757 TKMFNFWNEK